1 MLVACGDA
9 ADTAT
14 MNVRTSAVS
23 VCAIALGCLAIGG
36 CGDTAT
42 RAQQDLVWQL
52 VPKARDV
59 RCTRGPA
66 SVTRCQA
73 VVGTPW
79 QGIENW
85 SCEFTF
91 ESNREDQSYGGTQSC
106 WSDNGTGKSLRP
118 ATD

>member
-9 ADTAT
+9 ADTGA
-14 MNVRTSAVS
+14 MNVRNSAVS
-23 VCAIALGCLAIGG
+23 VCAIALGCLSIGG
-36 CGDTAT
+36 CGDTAS
-42 RAQQDLVWQL
+42 RGQQALVRQL
-52 VPKARDV
+52 VPKAREI
-59 RCTRGPA
+59 RCTRDPD

-79 QGIENW
+79 QGLENW

-91 ESNREDQSYGGTQSC
+91 QSDREKRTYSDTRSC
-106 WSDNGTGKSLRP
+106 WSENGTQKSLRP

>member
-9 ADTAT
+9 ADTGT

-23 VCAIALGCLAIGG
+23 VCAIALGCLAIAG
-36 CGDTAT
+36 CGHPAS
-42 RAQQDLVWQL
+42 RAQQDLVRQL
-52 VPKARDV
+52 VPKARDI
-59 RCTRGPA
+59 RCTRGPD

-91 ESNREDQSYGGTQSC
+91 DSNRERLAYSATRSC
-106 WSDNGTGKSLRP
+106 WSDKEQ
-118 ATD
+118 